1 MRKALPIVLSLLL
14 AALGMGRSDAQTRS
28 AGTAGAETRRGVIVG
43 GPSGERAVDA
53 LFGDALLDVLAGRES
68 GQTTLLFPGAALC
81 RAAGIASEELA
92 TLEKAPPEQAGAL
105 LLLWARRLSLS
116 DLCRISLA
124 AEAAG
129 ARAELLWARPALGQV
144 RQAQVS
150 LPQALSKATAAL
162 LAGKVAQTLRGGWE
176 EAGTVASSGNPPPA
190 QAGPEIRPAPP
201 ATTLP
206 PLAPAPAPTET
217 TGEAPGTAEMPTAPS
232 VTVTPPASAPPVP
245 PETGPGSGYLD
256 RARKALREGEGKWA
270 LDLISQALQAGEDRT
285 QALLLR
291 AEAYAALRAPEQQR
305 EALTAAIAGDKT
317 LYEPRLELA
326 ALERDRGL
334 WQAAI
339 ALYREAIAAQ
349 PTRAAAYVGLAA
361 LYQDRRRPQEAL
373 KVLQE
378 GARAATDNLALLH
391 VLAGEY
397 KRRGSLAA
405 AEETYAKIAALAQG
419 PQRARAL
426 QELGRIYVGAGQ
438 YAAAFEALREAA
450 QYAPPEQAPAY
461 GELFMACDRAVAQ
474 ALQAAF
480 QALADLESPTRPLP
494 REQAYQRLTATA
506 AQIRKISDF
515 AAPLKLPEDQQ
526 LILAQRVLYY
536 TVAEEAVTN
545 ALVYLDTGE
554 ATLRVKALQRY
565 REAEAMPAAWVE
577 PLRGE

>member
-1 MRKALPIVLSLLL
+1 MRKALWLVLSLLL
-14 AALGMGRSDAQTRS
+14 AAVGMGLGGTAARG
-28 AGTAGAETRRGVIVG
+28 AGAAGAEIRRGVIVG
-43 GPSGERAVDA
+43 GVSEEAA
-53 LFGDALLDVLAGRES
+53 TQAAFSDALLDVLAARES

-81 RAAGIASEELA
+81 RAAGIAAEQFA
-92 TLEKAPPEQAGAL
+92 ALETAPPEQAGAL
-105 LLLWARRLSLS
+105 LLLWAQRLTLS
-116 DLCRISLA
+116 DLCQISLS
-124 AEAAG
+124 AEAPG

-144 RQAQVS
+144 RQAQVT
-150 LPQALSKATAAL
+150 LPPPLNKTTAAL
-162 LAGKVAQTLRGGWE
+162 LAGKVAQTLREGWE
-176 EAGTVASSGNPPPA
+176 QAGTVTSSGHPPPP
-190 QAGPEIRPAPP
+190 QTGPEIRPAPP
-201 ATTLP
+201 ATTPPLP
-206 PLAPAPAPTET
+206 PALPPPPTPTEAPSPAETPSAPAATVPAPAST
-217 TGEAPGTAEMPTAPS
+217 
-232 VTVTPPASAPPVP
+232 PPVP
-245 PETGPGSGYLD
+245 PETAPGPGYLD
-256 RARKALREGEGKWA
+256 RARKALREGEARRA

-349 PTRAAAYVGLAA
+349 PTQAAAYVALAA
-361 LYQDRRRPQEAL
+361 LYQDRRRPQESL

-378 GARAATDNLALLH
+378 GAKAAPDNLALLY

-397 KRRGSLAA
+397 KRRGNLAA
-405 AEETYAKIAALAQG
+405 AEDIYARIAALAQG
-419 PQRARAL
+419 AQKARAL
-426 QELGRIYVGAGQ
+426 QELGQIYVGAGQ

-450 QYAPPEQAPAY
+450 QYAPSEQTPAY
-461 GELFMACDRAVAQ
+461 AELFVACDRAVGQ

-515 AAPLKLPEDQQ
+515 AAPLRLPEDQQ
-526 LILAQRVLYY
+526 LLLAQRVLYY
-536 TVAEEAVTN
+536 SVAEEAVTN

-554 ATLRVKALQRY
+554 ATLRAKALQRY
-565 REAEAMPAAWVE
+565 REAEAMPAAWAE
-577 PLRGE
+577 PAGGS